1 MSGSSRRF
9 IIKGGVAVVTGAA
22 GGIGLALATRLAA
35 EGCHLALA
43 DIDEAGLAIAGHRL
57 RRPGL
62 DISTHRL
69 DVGCRDAI
77 ESFAQRVLETHGRVT
92 LLVNNAGIALGGT
105 FAQLDLDDIERLIDI
120 NLLGVIRMTHAL
132 LPALQRAP
140 SAHIVNMSSLFGI
153 IAPPGQS
160 AYAAAK
166 FGVRGFS
173 ESLRH
178 EMRGTPVGLTVV
190 HPGGVRTNIANS
202 MVMSKQLS
210 DDEIASD
217 RRLYARLLTLDPDE
231 AAREIVEAI
240 AHRRRR
246 LVIGRDARQAVRM
259 QRLFPVSYW
268 SVAELLDPRIRRR
281 RKPGASRLDPAKEQS
296 SLGSLGV
303 P

>member
-1 MSGSSRRF
+1 MSGSGRRF
-9 IIKGGVAVVTGAA
+9 RMRGGVAVVTGAA

-43 DIDEAGLAIAGHRL
+43 DIDEAGLALAGRRL

-62 DISTHRL
+62 EVSTHRI
-69 DVGCRDAI
+69 DVGRRDEI
-77 ESFAQRVLETHGRVT
+77 ETFAQQVLETHGRVT

-105 FAQLDLDDIERLIDI
+105 FAQLDLRDIERLIDI

-178 EMRGTPVGLTVV
+178 ELRGTPVGLTVV

-202 MVMSKQLS
+202 MIMSKQLTE
-210 DDEIASD
+210 DEIASD
-217 RRLYARLLTLDPDE
+217 RRLHARLLTLDPDE
-231 AAREIVEAI
+231 AASEIVEAVRR
-240 AHRRRR
+240 RRRR

-268 SVAELLDPRIRRR
+268 SVAELLNPRIRRR
-281 RKPGASRLDPAKEQS
+281 RRRQS
-296 SLGSLGV
+296 QEL
-303 P
+303 